1 MQREYKIRRSPWERR
16 RTSQAWPTSLVWK
29 RRAATNRWST
39 PHHLLRRIRLNWNL
53 IVVVAMWKK
62 SWHQGD
68 AINDIDRRQIL
79 MTMMIPTKTRTRGF
93 AKLDISTITI
103 NRLFSETRQR
113 TKEQYDEVVPT
124 NELFYKAAKAET
136 SFVAINSITNRYRI
150 QSLNYRRLSISTK
163 DISQLQKAI

>member
-1 MQREYKIRRSPWERR
+1 MPSMHRQK
-16 RTSQAWPTSLVWK
+16 
-29 RRAATNRWST
+29 
-39 PHHLLRRIRLNWNL
+39 HL
-53 IVVVAMWKK
+53 
-62 SWHQGD
+62 
-68 AINDIDRRQIL
+68 L